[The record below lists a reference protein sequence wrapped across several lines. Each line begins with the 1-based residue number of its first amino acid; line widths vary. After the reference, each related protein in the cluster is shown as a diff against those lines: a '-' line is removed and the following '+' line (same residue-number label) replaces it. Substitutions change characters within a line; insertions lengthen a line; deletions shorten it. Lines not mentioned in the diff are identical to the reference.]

1 MKMTTLAQPTHET
14 WWRSP
19 LVRKNAIVF
28 VFALFLVVGTAVS
41 RGRLIEPGNLS
52 NILFQSSVIGVLAL
66 GEALVMLT
74 GGIDLSIVALMV
86 ASAIFMG
93 GAGSEL
99 QQQMS
104 MSNALPYVGFLPAI
118 AIAMIGAALVGVIN
132 GLMVVVLR
140 IPAFIAT
147 LVMALVLSGVAM
159 LFTGGAP
166 IYNPDAFFADL
177 GATRVF
183 TLPVPVYIFLVLT
196 AVIGVLLARSKLGV
210 VLYALGGNG
219 RAARLSGIS
228 VEGTTVAIY
237 TLSGLLSGLAGFLF
251 LARTGSVA
259 PTSGDNFLLG
269 TIAAVVVGGVS
280 LAGGKGSIRNAFVGV
295 LFLATLSN
303 FLNIL
308 LVSPHIQDAISG
320 VLIILAIAI
329 NARLDPDA

>member
-1 MKMTTLAQPTHET
+1 MTTLTHT
-14 WWRSP
+14 SSNGWSRAALIRS
-19 LVRKNAIVF
+19 NAIVVIF
-28 VFALFLVVGTAVS
+28 VLFLIIGTAVS
-41 RGRLIEPGNLS
+41 GGRLLDPGNVS

-66 GEALVMLT
+66 AESLVMLS

-86 ASAIFMG
+86 AAAIFMG
-93 GAGSEL
+93 GAGSQA

-118 AIAMIGAALVGVIN
+118 LIALAASAAVGLLN
-132 GLMVVVLR
+132 GVMVVVLR

-147 LVMALVLSGVAM
+147 LVMALVLSGVSM

-166 IYNPDAFFADL
+166 IYNPDPFFANL
-177 GATRVF
+177 GSIRLLS
-183 TLPVPVYIFLVLT
+183 LPVPVYVFLVLT
-196 AVIGVLLARSKLGV
+196 AVAAFLLARSKLGV
-210 VLYALGGNG
+210 LLYALGGNA
-219 RAARLSGIS
+219 RAAKLSGIR
-228 VEGTTVAIY
+228 VERATLAVY
-237 TLSGLLSGLAGFLF
+237 TLAGLLSGLAGFLF

-280 LAGGKGSIRNAFVGV
+280 LAGGKGTIRNAFVGV

-320 VLIILAIAI
+320 VVIIVAIAM
-329 NARLDPDA
+329 NARLDPDVS